1 MTALAKAAIAAQLLF
16 VGGCLVA
23 STIEGHSLAVPGGRI
38 AIGAVLTAL
47 SVTSSESS
55 QAGDLSRR

>member
-23 STIEGHSLAVPGGRI
+23 STIEGHGYSP
-38 AIGAVLTAL
+38 
-47 SVTSSESS
+47 
-55 QAGDLSRR
+55 DLGS